1 MSKATLSMDN
11 VFSIMSQAFKL
22 SKDEKTAEEAYIMAL
37 QLFKEGKLPN
47 DYHITFAWILYR
59 RLKAHYQ
66 SLGSKESRQTL
77 ALYLQL
83 NTERPSVVHS
93 SFLYLAISIKKTYPE
108 FKFTKFFSMW
118 GVDNFRDDDW
128 MPFKA
133 ENTTIMSLAQKTI
146 YQAMA
151 EMKTI
156 NDSDMLVMMNTL
168 LTKATARYPKT
179 AEHQRQLGIILARQ
193 GLRKEAVNAY
203 KQALLTEQKAYF
215 WSELAELIGTHELRK
230 AALCMTL
237 TVQRNDDFVGAIHL
251 RLAEMLIEEGDFPQ
265 ALVDLNKVYATYSHN
280 RWTIPADYYRLS
292 AAIPQGTQPAQR
304 SKAWL
309 EQMAMPARDFL
320 LDDLPMRILLI
331 EKFFNSKKGQEM
343 ATLKN
348 PDGSSFVLPKKK
360 LKVRKALEPGE
371 FIKARIK
378 QDDQHRVALLGIDIA
393 SDDEAASQFGK
404 IVVVEGPI
412 SIKCNAAGKPFAFV
426 RRCYVGHNLLAGLND
441 RDTVRVKAIQKD
453 GKTTAITHPIPISK

>member
-1 MSKATLSMDN
+1 MDD
-11 VFSIMSQAFKL
+11 VFNIMSQAFRL
-22 SKDEKTAEEAYIMAL
+22 SKDEKRAEEAYNMAL

-93 SFLYLAISIKKTYPE
+93 SFLYLAISIKKLYPD
-108 FKFTKFFSMW
+108 FKFVKFFSMW
-118 GVDNFRDDDW
+118 GTDNFRDDDW
-128 MPFKA
+128 MPFKG

-215 WSELAELIGTHELRK
+215 WSELSELIDTHELRK

-309 EQMAMPARDFL
+309 EQAALPARDFL
-320 LDDLPMRILLI
+320 LDNLPQRVLLI

-348 PDGSSFVLPKKK
+348 PDGSSVVIPKKK
-360 LKVRKALEPGE
+360 LKCREQIEPGI

-378 QDDQHRVALLGIDIA
+378 EDDQQRASLLDINIA
-393 SDDEAASQFGK
+393 SDGEAASTFGK
-404 IVVVEGPI
+404 VIVVEGPI
-412 SIKCNAAGKPFAFV
+412 SIKRNAAGRPFAFV
-426 RRCYVGHNLLAGLND
+426 RRCYVGAHLLDGLHEG
-441 RDTVRVKAIQKD
+441 DTVRVKAVQKD
-453 GKTTAITHPIPISK
+453 GKTTAIAKPVVAGQPTG